1 MTFEEAME
9 LYEQHFDQ
17 CYPYAVG
24 IGFPGKTDEE
34 NIAIIEKCIAENKPV
49 EFNPQYK
56 DDCIY

>member
-17 CYPYAVG
+17 SYPYAVG

-49 EFNPQYK
+49 EFNPTYR
-56 DDCIY
+56 DDCDY